1 MHLYVMRIKSLLE
14 CPKWKFL
21 GKMLWYLMLH
31 EMIIPPWLH
40 FWLFFITVSYGI
52 LCFSI
57 LKQRWDLALCI
68 NSLKIT
74 MFRNDDI
81 RYQRRMEG
89 DERWMCVENVVTVWY
104 ASIAGRSESNQ
115 GTVACCAHQGTMAC
129 CAHQGTV
136 ACWPFRVS
144 TAFSKPYSNTGVIL
158 A

>member
-31 EMIIPPWLH
+31 EMITLPWLH
-40 FWLFFITVSYGI
+40 FWLFFISISYGI
-52 LCFSI
+52 LCVSV

-74 MFRNDDI
+74 VFRNEDI
-81 RYQRRMEG
+81 RYQRRMEWVRG
-89 DERWMCVENVVTVWY
+89 WMWADNVVTVWY
-104 ASIAGRSESNQ
+104 GSTIGRSQTFS
-115 GTVACCAHQGTMAC
+115 
-129 CAHQGTV
+129 AHQGTV
-136 ACWPFRVS
+136 ACWPCRVS
-144 TAFSKPYSNTGVIL
+144 TTFSKPYSNTGVIL